1 MIINIIFNNKL
12 MNSEAIKQAEREAE
26 WKKIEQM
33 AKINAEKMESEIN
46 EPAMKTLIDNNLQG

>member
-1 MIINIIFNNKL
+1 